1 MAQNRFTEADILP
14 FYNFILYND
23 PFSYVPVIYL
33 LSMKLTRKQIK
44 EGLEATPI
52 DTLLFGEP
60 KTLTKKQKAF
70 CEALAK
76 TGNKAEA
83 YRQAYDTHSSPKI
96 QSQEGQAL
104 AKNPVIAMQ
113 VEAVKLAIEAN
124 KYLLPAHL
132 RALTIQKLTEK
143 ALDPDVNHAQ
153 QIKALELLG
162 KITEVALFS
171 ERKEI
176 ITTDTSAT
184 AKDRLIDTL
193 ARAIRSSSNISLD
206 KKLEADDLLAEITGG
221 SLANPRPLTIET
233 ETDTNEN
240 HSHDNASYLSNEAET
255 VKNEDMPTP
264 PTPTPQNF
272 PNCMPDSMHSI
283 PDKQIHSISETPP
296 LSSQNEEGEGV
307 SNFWEQFEEPA
318 KETPPL
324 VDSGSPT
331 PPIDISNPNWREV

>member
-1 MAQNRFTEADILP
+1 
-14 FYNFILYND
+14 
-23 PFSYVPVIYL
+23 
-33 LSMKLTRKQIK
+33 MKLTRKQIK

-52 DTLLFGEP
+52 DTLLMGSP
-60 KTLTKKQKAF
+60 KTLTHKQKAF
-70 CEALAK
+70 AEALAL

-83 YRQAYDTHSSPKI
+83 YRQAYDTKSSPKI

-113 VEAVKLAIEAN
+113 VEAIKLSIEAQ

-184 AKDRLIDTL
+184 AKDRLIQSL
-193 ARAIRSSSNISLD
+193 AQAIRSSAHISMD
-206 KKLEADDLLAEITGG
+206 KKAEADQLLAEITGG
-221 SLANPRPLTIET
+221 SLANPDPDTIDQASE
-233 ETDTNEN
+233 
-240 HSHDNASYLSNEAET
+240 DNNGQDYKSEGYLQSEPEAEEIE
-255 VKNEDMPTP
+255 NGLTP
-264 PTPTPQNF
+264 PPPPP
-272 PNCMPDSMHSI
+272 PN
-283 PDKQIHSISETPP
+283 
-296 LSSQNEEGEGV
+296 
-307 SNFWEQFEEPA
+307 
-318 KETPPL
+318 
-324 VDSGSPT
+324 
-331 PPIDISNPNWREV
+331 

>member
-1 MAQNRFTEADILP
+1 
-14 FYNFILYND
+14 
-23 PFSYVPVIYL
+23 
-33 LSMKLTRKQIK
+33 MKLTRKQIK

-52 DTLLFGEP
+52 DTLLMGSP
-60 KTLTKKQKAF
+60 KTLTHKQKAF
-70 CEALAK
+70 AEALAM

-83 YRQAYDTHSSPKI
+83 YRTAYDTHSTPKI

-113 VEAVKLAIEAN
+113 VEAIKLSIEAQ

-184 AKDRLIDTL
+184 AKDRLIQSL
-193 ARAIRSSSNISLD
+193 AQAIRSSAHISMD
-206 KKLEADDLLAEITGG
+206 KKVEADQLLAEITGG
-221 SLANPRPLTIET
+221 SLANPDPDTIDQASE
-233 ETDTNEN
+233 DNN
-240 HSHDNASYLSNEAET
+240 GQHDKPEGYLQSEPEAEEIE
-255 VKNEDMPTP
+255 NGSTP
-264 PTPTPQNF
+264 PDPTPQIVEIF
-272 PNCMPDSMHSI
+272 GDPTTHTI
-283 PDKQIHSISETPP
+283 PDKQSASISATTPIKTETT
-296 LSSQNEEGEGV
+296 QGEGV
-307 SNFWEQFEEPA
+307 SNFWEQFEDSP
-318 KETPPL
+318 KENTPL
-324 VDSGSPT
+324 ADSGSHT
-331 PPIDISNPNWREV
+331 PPVDTSNPNWREV

>member
-1 MAQNRFTEADILP
+1 
-14 FYNFILYND
+14 
-23 PFSYVPVIYL
+23 
-33 LSMKLTRKQIK
+33 MKLTRKQIK
-44 EGLEATPI
+44 EGLEANPI
-52 DTLLFGEP
+52 DTLLLGSP

-70 CEALAK
+70 AEALAL

-83 YRQAYDTHSSPKI
+83 YRSAYDTHSTPKI

-113 VEAVKLAIEAN
+113 VEAIKLSIEAQ

-184 AKDRLIDTL
+184 AKDRLIQSL
-193 ARAIRSSSNISLD
+193 AQAIRSSAHISID
-206 KKLEADDLLAEITGG
+206 KKAEADQLLAEITGG
-221 SLANPRPLTIET
+221 SLSNPEPDTIDQASEDNIT
-233 ETDTNEN
+233 QDDKAEGYLQSEPEAEENEN
-240 HSHDNASYLSNEAET
+240 RE
-255 VKNEDMPTP
+255 TP
-264 PTPTPQNF
+264 PTPAPQNAEF
-272 PNCMPDSMHSI
+272 FGDPTTHTI
-283 PDKQIHSISETPP
+283 PDKQSAPISETPP
-296 LSSQNEEGEGV
+296 LSIPNTEGEGV
-307 SNFWEQFEEPA
+307 YNFWEQFDEPSI
-318 KETPPL
+318 ETPPL
-324 VDSGSPT
+324 SSSGSPT
-331 PPIDISNPNWREV
+331 TPVDTSNPNWREV

>member
-1 MAQNRFTEADILP
+1 
-14 FYNFILYND
+14 
-23 PFSYVPVIYL
+23 
-33 LSMKLTRKQIK
+33 MKLTRKQIK

-52 DTLLFGEP
+52 DTLLLGSP
-60 KTLTKKQKAF
+60 KTLTAKQKAF
-70 CEALAK
+70 AEGVAK
-76 TGNKAEA
+76 GKSKAEA
-83 YRQAYDTHSSPKI
+83 YRSAYDTNTTA
-96 QSQEGQAL
+96 QA
-104 AKNPVIAMQ
+104 Q
-113 VEAVKLAIEAN
+113 RVEAHRLSMNPHIALMIDSMKVSLEAQ

-184 AKDRLIDTL
+184 AKDRLIQSL
-193 ARAIRSSSNISLD
+193 AQAIRSSAHISID
-206 KKLEADDLLAEITGG
+206 KKQEADALLAEITGG
-221 SLANPRPLTIET
+221 SLANPDPDTIDQASEDNITQDHKADDYLSSAPEAVET
-233 ETDTNEN
+233 EEG
-240 HSHDNASYLSNEAET
+240 L
-255 VKNEDMPTP
+255 TP
-264 PTPTPQNF
+264 PDPTPQNAEF
-272 PNCMPDSMHSI
+272 FGDPLTHTI
-283 PDKQIHSISETPP
+283 PLKQSAPISETPP
-296 LSSQNEEGEGV
+296 LSIPNAEGEGV

-331 PPIDISNPNWREV
+331 TPVDTSNPNWKES

>member
-1 MAQNRFTEADILP
+1 
-14 FYNFILYND
+14 
-23 PFSYVPVIYL
+23 
-33 LSMKLTRKQIK
+33 MKLTRKQIK

-52 DTLLFGEP
+52 DTLLMGSP
-60 KTLTKKQKAF
+60 KTLTHKQKAF
-70 CEALAK
+70 AEALAL

-83 YRQAYDTHSSPKI
+83 YRTAYDTKSSPKI

-113 VEAVKLAIEAN
+113 VEAIKLSIEAQ

-184 AKDRLIDTL
+184 AKDRLIQSL
-193 ARAIRSSSNISLD
+193 AQAIRSSAHISID
-206 KKLEADDLLAEITGG
+206 KKQEADQLLAEITGG
-221 SLANPRPLTIET
+221 SLANPEPDTIDQASEDNNGQDDKPEGYLQSEPEAEEIENGLTPPDPTPQNVEFFGDPTTHTIPDKQSASISATTPIET
-233 ETDTNEN
+233 ETT
-240 HSHDNASYLSNEAET
+240 
-255 VKNEDMPTP
+255 
-264 PTPTPQNF
+264 Q
-272 PNCMPDSMHSI
+272 
-283 PDKQIHSISETPP
+283 
-296 LSSQNEEGEGV
+296 GEGV
-307 SNFWEQFEEPA
+307 SNFWEQFEETPT
-318 KETPPL
+318 ETPPL
-324 VDSGSPT
+324 IDSGSPT
-331 PPIDISNPNWREV
+331 TPVDTSNPNWREA

>member
-1 MAQNRFTEADILP
+1 
-14 FYNFILYND
+14 
-23 PFSYVPVIYL
+23 
-33 LSMKLTRKQIK
+33 MKLTRKQIK

-52 DTLLFGEP
+52 DTLLMGSP
-60 KTLTKKQKAF
+60 KTLTHKQKAF
-70 CEALAK
+70 AEALAL

-83 YRQAYDTHSSPKI
+83 YRQAYDTNSSPKI
-96 QSQEGQAL
+96 QSQSGQAL
-104 AKNPVIAMQ
+104 AKNPVISMQ
-113 VEAVKLAIEAN
+113 VEAIKLSLEAQ

-184 AKDRLIDTL
+184 AKDRLIQSL
-193 ARAIRSSSNISLD
+193 AQAIRSSAHISID
-206 KKLEADDLLAEITGG
+206 KKQEADDLLAEITGG
-221 SLANPRPLTIET
+221 SLSNPEPQTVDQAPEDIEGQDHQAKDHLLNDPEAVET
-233 ETDTNEN
+233 EEG
-240 HSHDNASYLSNEAET
+240 L
-255 VKNEDMPTP
+255 TP
-264 PTPTPQNF
+264 PTPMHQNSAF
-272 PNCMPDSMHSI
+272 FDDPLIHTI

-296 LSSQNEEGEGV
+296 LSFTNTEWEGV

-331 PPIDISNPNWREV
+331 PPIDISNPNWKEV

>member
-1 MAQNRFTEADILP
+1 
-14 FYNFILYND
+14 
-23 PFSYVPVIYL
+23 
-33 LSMKLTRKQIK
+33 MKLTRKQIK

-52 DTLLFGEP
+52 DTLLMGSP
-60 KTLTKKQKAF
+60 KTLTHKQKAF
-70 CEALAK
+70 AEALAL

-83 YRQAYDTHSSPKI
+83 YRSAYDTKSSPKI

-113 VEAVKLAIEAN
+113 VEAIKLSIEAQ

-184 AKDRLIDTL
+184 AKDRLIQSL
-193 ARAIRSSSNISLD
+193 AQAIRSSAHISMD
-206 KKLEADDLLAEITGG
+206 KKAEADQLLAEITGG
-221 SLANPRPLTIET
+221 SLANPDPDTIDQASE
-233 ETDTNEN
+233 
-240 HSHDNASYLSNEAET
+240 DNNGQDYKSDDYLSNEPEEAGTE
-255 VKNEDMPTP
+255 NGSTP
-264 PTPTPQNF
+264 PDPTPQIAENF
-272 PNCMPDSMHSI
+272 EDALSHTI
-283 PDKQIHSISETPP
+283 PDKQSASISATTTIKTETT
-296 LSSQNEEGEGV
+296 QGEGV
-307 SNFWEQFEEPA
+307 SNFWEQFEDSP
-318 KETPPL
+318 KENTPL
-324 VDSGSPT
+324 SDSGSHT
-331 PPIDISNPNWREV
+331 PPVDTSNPNWREV